1 MAEAAACDPGMKQ
14 LTTGTNQ
21 ELWNFISQLSR
32 KSAAP
37 RQSKTQSGDLWV
49 YSKLL
54 ECFSVTHTSFIVT
67 PHKVPR
73 SGRTIIELNWEYPE
87 PHAAGNIQ
95 AREVLF
101 LKLTLTWCFYLSTLK
116 GWMDKAFGVVLLPTR
131 KGRGQKGSSRSQWST
146 FSFWTCQG

>member
-1 MAEAAACDPGMKQ
+1 MKQ
-14 LTTGTNQ
+14 LTTRTNQ

-37 RQSKTQSGDLWV
+37 LQSQTQSRDLWV

-54 ECFSVTHTSFIVT
+54 KCFSITHTSFIVT

-73 SGRTIIELNWEYPE
+73 SGRTIIELNREYPE

-95 AREVLF
+95 AGEVLF
-101 LKLTLTWCFYLSTLK
+101 LKLTLTLWFYLERSGQPLGTLK
-116 GWMDKAFGVVLLPTR
+116 AVNGQSFWGCFLLPTR
-131 KGRGQKGSSRSQWST
+131 KGHGQKGSSRRQGSS